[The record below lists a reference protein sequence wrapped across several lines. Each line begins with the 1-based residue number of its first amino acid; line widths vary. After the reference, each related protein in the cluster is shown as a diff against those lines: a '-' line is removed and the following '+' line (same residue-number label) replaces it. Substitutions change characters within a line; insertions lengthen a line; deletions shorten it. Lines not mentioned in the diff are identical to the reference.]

1 VRFLF
6 KRKIFSELKFPLWGL
21 GGFMLQ
27 QYKKDGYLLLK
38 GFFSKEEVN
47 AIYEEAKQIFAV
59 QIKRVLGKD
68 VDSQNKTEFEQAMFE
83 FFQADFEAFVG
94 TGKNVQ
100 HTIRLFRLATEEKI
114 TKLLNE
120 LGMEHPVV
128 AVRPAMQFNSRHLSK
143 GGTHW
148 KLGAHQDWR
157 SGQGSLDGI
166 TLWSPLVDCDSAL
179 GVLQLVPGSH
189 TIGLMD
195 ATGVS
200 YEGSINNDF
209 PDEKYMEQNME
220 VGDLL
225 VFSAMLVHRSGDNVT
240 DKIRWSIQL
249 RYNNLADKTFIERG
263 YPQAYIYK
271 PQEEVITPNFPNKAQ
286 IAAVFE

>member
-1 VRFLF
+1 MNLL
-6 KRKIFSELKFPLWGL
+6 E
-21 GGFMLQ
+21 
-27 QYKKDGYLLLK
+27 QYKRDGYVFLK
-38 GFFSKEEVN
+38 GFLPKDEVE
-47 AIYEEAKQIFAV
+47 AIYQEAKQIFAV
-59 QIKRVLGKD
+59 QIERVLGKK
-68 VDSQNKTEFEQAMFE
+68 VDTQNTEEFEKAMFE
-83 FFQADFEAFVG
+83 FFQADFEAFAG

-114 TKLLNE
+114 IKLLNE

-166 TLWSPLVDCDSAL
+166 TLWGPLVNCDNPL
-179 GVLQLVPGSH
+179 GVLQLVPQSH
-189 TIGLMD
+189 KAGLLD
-195 ATGVS
+195 STGVS
-200 YEGSINNDF
+200 YEGAINQDY
-209 PDEKYMEQNME
+209 PDEAYIEQNME

-249 RYNNLADKTFIERG
+249 RYNNLADKTYIERG
-263 YPQAYIYK
+263 FPQAYIYR
-271 PQEEVITPNFPNKAQ
+271 PQEEVITPNFPRKEQ
-286 IAAVFE
+286 IEEIFG